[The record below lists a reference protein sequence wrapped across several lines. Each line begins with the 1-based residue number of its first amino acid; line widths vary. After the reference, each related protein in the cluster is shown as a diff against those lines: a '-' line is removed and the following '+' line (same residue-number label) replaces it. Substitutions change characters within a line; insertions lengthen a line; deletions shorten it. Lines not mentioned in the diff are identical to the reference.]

1 MRGKHPSLASPTLLD
16 QGPNLQPRHVPWP
29 GIEPVTHY
37 FAEGHSTNSATL
49 VRAPSLS
56 LFSLI
61 EWNSIFSTLAFRQYI
76 YIFPISKSLKKNAS
90 AGLSYISPVNP
101 SEESEKRETEGWNTR
116 DFAMLVKGHNQ
127 TSIWGVG
134 LAITTLPSKQANKKF
149 NMTSILQRTFNSLI
163 QKLKIQHARRGQ
175 AGVINEG

>member
-1 MRGKHPSLASPTLLD
+1 
-16 QGPNLQPRHVPWP
+16 
-29 GIEPVTHY
+29 
-37 FAEGHSTNSATL
+37 
-49 VRAPSLS
+49 
-56 LFSLI
+56 
-61 EWNSIFSTLAFRQYI
+61 
-76 YIFPISKSLKKNAS
+76 
-90 AGLSYISPVNP
+90 
-101 SEESEKRETEGWNTR
+101 
-116 DFAMLVKGHNQ
+116 MLVKGHNQ